1 MIESYI
7 TNNQDKW
14 WNEADDKELG

>member
-7 TNNQDKW
+7 TNNQAEW
-14 WNEADDKELG
+14 WNEADDKQLG

>member
-7 TNNQDKW
+7 TNNPDKW